1 MEKVQNTVPGADL
14 TVTASD
20 NKKLGAFIASTIV
33 KYNTM
38 AVVLH
43 QAACMTL
50 FHVAEFGE
58 CHALNKFYRGL
69 RVNDQTALRVWFG
82 KHATYAD
89 GDVEKAW
96 ISFSQKSKEDGLPGF
111 SMIKGKLEKS
121 KDRYALSEVKGK
133 LNLLDLPSFQMQDVR
148 DPSVMTYEKLLQIMV
163 KAITKADAESDKTGI
178 AIPADVKDK
187 ATALLAAATKA
198 IDMAKVAGQPVNSNL
213 N

>member
-14 TVTASD
+14 TITASD

-96 ISFSQKSKEDGLPGF
+96 IAFSLKSKEDGLPGF
-111 SMIKGKLEKS
+111 SMIKGKQAMA
-121 KDRYALSEVKGK
+121 KDHYSLGEAKGK
-133 LNLLDLPSFQMQDVR
+133 IDLLSLPSFQAQDVR
-148 DPSVMTYEKLLQIMV
+148 TPAAMTYEKLLAIVV
-163 KAITKADAESDKTGI
+163 KAVTKMDAESDKTGI

-187 ATALLAAATKA
+187 ATALMAAATKA
-198 IDMAKVAGQPVNSNL
+198 IDSAKVAGAPVNTNL